1 MMVERPFDLF
11 GPTAPEIPL
20 VLDSPHSGTD
30 YPADFGY
37 SCDFAALRQA
47 EDTHVDALFAHAP
60 ALGAW
65 LLAARFP
72 RAYIDCNRDPTDID
86 PDMLDGVWPGR
97 LAPGEKTRLGLS
109 LIRKK
114 ATGGVTIYA
123 RKLPVAEVRCR
134 IETYYLPYHT
144 ELQRALDGV
153 HARFGVAWHIDCHSM
168 ASRGNSETTPDGP
181 ALRPDFVVSDRDG
194 RTCDPAFT
202 ATIAEFL
209 RGRGHD
215 ARINDPY
222 KGAELVRRHGRP
234 EAGRHSLQIEINR
247 ALYMDEETRAPNAGY
262 PRLKADLDALLAH
275 VARWIATR

>member
-1 MMVERPFDLF
+1 MVERPFDLL
-11 GPTAPEIPL
+11 GPAAPEIPL

-37 SCDFAALRQA
+37 ACELAALRVA
-47 EDTHVDALFAHAP
+47 EDTDVEKLFGGAP

-86 PDMLDGVWPGR
+86 PDMLDGPWPGR

-114 ATGGVTIYA
+114 ATGGVPIYA
-123 RKLPVAEVRCR
+123 RKLSAAEVWRR
-134 IETYYLPYHT
+134 IETCYIPYHT
-144 ELQRALDGV
+144 ELQRTLDRV
-153 HARFGVAWHIDCHSM
+153 YARFGVAWHIDCHSM
-168 ASRGNSETTPDGP
+168 AARGNAETTVDGP
-181 ALRPDFVVSDRDG
+181 VERPDFVVSDREG
-194 RTCDPAFT
+194 KTCDPAFT
-202 ATIAEFL
+202 ALVAEFL
-209 RGRGHD
+209 RGRGHE

-234 EAGRHSLQIEINR
+234 AEGRHSLQIEINR
-247 ALYMDEETRAPNAGY
+247 KLYMDEATRAPNANF
-262 PRLKADLDALLAH
+262 PRLKADLDALIAH